1 MSRTQRPDWNPEKLV
16 EFIDIRAA
24 ARLELL
30 RRNTELFQQEITSL
44 WEDYALHTVTR
55 GDSDAQNLIDVTV
68 RAALHANPVGYLVSL
83 ITDNPTRAA
92 GFTRKEINAFERLLS

>member
-1 MSRTQRPDWNPEKLV
+1 MSRILRNEWNPEHLV
-16 EFIDIRAA
+16 KFIDIPTA

-44 WEDYALHTVTR
+44 WEDYALHTMTR
-55 GDSDAQNLIDVTV
+55 GDSDAQNLTNVTV

-83 ITDNPTRAA
+83 ITDNPTREA
-92 GFTRKEINAFERLLS
+92 GFTRKEINAFQRIER